1 LLIEAPA
8 GNTVIDCK
16 IAVTFR
22 LPDPTIVPELACID
36 VLPETSP
43 VARPVAF
50 TLATAVFVDFHATNV
65 VMFELTPPLNSPVAV
80 NCC

>member
-8 GNTVIDCK
+8 GDTVIDCK
-16 IAVTFR
+16 IAVTLR
-22 LPDPTIVPELACID
+22 LADPTTVPEVACID

-43 VARPVAF
+43 TARPVAF
-50 TLATAVFVDFHATNV
+50 TFATAVFVDFHATNV
-65 VMFELTPPLNSPVAV
+65 EMFELTPALNSPVAV